1 MQRSSIGTM
10 VERTTRFT
18 LLIHLLSEE
27 DFRMVLRTKN
37 GAALADYCS

>member
-10 VERTTRFT
+10 VERSTRFT

-27 DFRMVLRTKN
+27 GLGMVLRTKN